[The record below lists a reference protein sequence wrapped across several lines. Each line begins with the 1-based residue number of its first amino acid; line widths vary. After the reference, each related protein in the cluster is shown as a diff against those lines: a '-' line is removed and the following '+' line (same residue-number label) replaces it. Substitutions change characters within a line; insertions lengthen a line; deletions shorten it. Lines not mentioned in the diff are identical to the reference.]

1 MCIPARVQITINWIA
16 IKHMTLPYDV
26 ERCKGKNAL
35 LCQRCMRREPGDQV
49 AQWFITP
56 ALTLDGCQNF
66 IGYSFLNAKTI
77 EGGLVSGSTNS

>member
-1 MCIPARVQITINWIA
+1 
-16 IKHMTLPYDV
+16 
-26 ERCKGKNAL
+26 
-35 LCQRCMRREPGDQV
+35 MRREPGDQV

-66 IGYSFLNAKTI
+66 IGYSFLNARTI